1 MEVSERQRRGSL
13 VAAGAGVVQGT
24 LRPEAADYQG
34 DARAHTGE
42 GDGRVVILMVMNLV
56 FVMMKICVRIL

>member
-1 MEVSERQRRGSL
+1 MEVSEGQRRGSL
-13 VAAGAGVVQGT
+13 VAAGAGVVKGT

-42 GDGRVVILMVMNLV
+42 GEGSIVMVIVMNLV
-56 FVMMKICVRIL
+56 FLMMKICV